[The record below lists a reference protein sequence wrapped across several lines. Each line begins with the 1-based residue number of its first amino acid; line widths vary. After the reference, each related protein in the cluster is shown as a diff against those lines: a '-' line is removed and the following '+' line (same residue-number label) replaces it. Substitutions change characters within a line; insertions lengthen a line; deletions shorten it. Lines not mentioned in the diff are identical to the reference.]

1 MKELFKKKT
10 KEDHIKHATV
20 VILNQLDN
28 YDFNET
34 EKQSV
39 INRVNTTLEKER
51 EKQIDDLVNANS
63 IRL

>member
-1 MKELFKKKT
+1 MKELFRKKT
-10 KEDHIKHATV
+10 KEDHIQHATV

-51 EKQIDDLVNANS
+51 EKQIEDLVNANS